1 MTTWEEA
8 KKISYVYDWETYLNY
23 SCVTFKPCDRG
34 RVRKF
39 FIDSSNNSQAK
50 DLETFLESIEG
61 YLIGFNNES
70 FDDLITLTFLSNQKS
85 KKPKKDICKHL
96 FDSAQAIINFQNDS
110 NNLIRKSFFLEAR
123 KYKVGFKSFDLKK
136 VGNIQK
142 SLKLIGVSLQ
152 WNRIQDLPYPFD
164 KELNEDE
171 KINVLE
177 YNLNDVNITYELMVN
192 LEEEIKLRF
201 DLSKQY
207 EIDMINQ
214 SRSGMANKLFIKF
227 YENKS
232 GLNRSEFLNLRTN
245 RNYIQGSNL
254 ILPCVSFNSKS
265 LNNVKNEISNWNLK
279 FPNYTTSYPKI
290 KYGNNVYQLGVGGLH
305 SEDSGNVFESDNKY
319 MLIDADVSS
328 YYPSIMINYNIYPSH
343 LGNHFLE
350 ILKDIKDERMIAK
363 KEGNKIKSEGLKIV
377 INSVFGKLGFENF
390 FLYDP
395 LAMRQ
400 VTINGQLMLLMLIE
414 RLVNKGFEVISA
426 NTDGIVSKIERNRHE
441 EFLSICKEWEKELN
455 FELEYTEYKK
465 YVRRDVNNY
474 IVQKVDGKIKA
485 KGIFNKEIDLTKG
498 YDKPIISIALEKY
511 FIEGLDMESILK
523 NHTNIYDFCSS
534 QKMGSQFKANYDGQE
549 VQNSLRYYVSQ
560 KGKNLIKV
568 KKNGSS
574 TSLCAGRNVSL
585 FNDYFESMDYAID
598 YSYYK
603 QEIESIVREVKKG
616 NVRKLF

>member
-1 MTTWEEA
+1 
-8 KKISYVYDWETYLNY
+8 
-23 SCVTFKPCDRG
+23 
-34 RVRKF
+34 
-39 FIDSSNNSQAK
+39 
-50 DLETFLESIEG
+50 
-61 YLIGFNNES
+61 
-70 FDDLITLTFLSNQKS
+70 
-85 KKPKKDICKHL
+85 
-96 FDSAQAIINFQNDS
+96 
-110 NNLIRKSFFLEAR
+110 
-123 KYKVGFKSFDLKK
+123 
-136 VGNIQK
+136 
-142 SLKLIGVSLQ
+142 
-152 WNRIQDLPYPFD
+152 
-164 KELNEDE
+164 
-171 KINVLE
+171 
-177 YNLNDVNITYELMVN
+177 
-192 LEEEIKLRF
+192 
-201 DLSKQY
+201 
-207 EIDMINQ
+207 
-214 SRSGMANKLFIKF
+214 
-227 YENKS
+227 
-232 GLNRSEFLNLRTN
+232 
-245 RNYIQGSNL
+245 
-254 ILPCVSFNSKS
+254 
-265 LNNVKNEISNWNLK
+265 
-279 FPNYTTSYPKI
+279 
-290 KYGNNVYQLGVGGLH
+290 
-305 SEDSGNVFESDNKY
+305 
-319 MLIDADVSS
+319 
-328 YYPSIMINYNIYPSH
+328 MINYNIYPSH